1 MLGEAQ
7 FMIDFQGMHFN
18 AKKAFYINFQKHAS
32 MFRKKIL
39 RKINGG
45 GHTLLYVLPK
55 MVCATKNDDFTM
67 EDR

>member
-32 MFRKKIL
+32 MFCKEIIGKKDD
-39 RKINGG
+39 G
-45 GHTLLYVLPK
+45 GH
-55 MVCATKNDDFTM
+55 
-67 EDR
+67 